1 MDMQTKDPKTT
12 SVLYLLALAVTLTF
26 YLLVR

>member
-12 SVLYLLALAVTLTF
+12 SVLYLVALAATLTL
-26 YLLVR
+26 YMLVR